1 MAVTIVPTQPNT
13 PRFSERVSLD
23 GTTFLLRFRWNTRL
37 SAWFMDVFDD
47 AELPIVYARRIVID
61 WPLLRQTRYRDDG
74 PAGEVLAY
82 DTTNRDVR
90 PLLDDLGVR
99 VLLGYLDA
107 ESVALS
113 EQ

>member
-1 MAVTIVPTQPNT
+1 MAVTIVPTQANT

-23 GTTFLLRFRWNTRL
+23 GVTFVLRFRFNTRL
-37 SAWFMDVFDD
+37 SSWFLDVLDEND
-47 AELPIVYARRIVID
+47 APIVYARRIVID

-74 PAGEVLAY
+74 PDGEMIAY
-82 DTTNRDVR
+82 DTTQRDVR

-107 ESVALS
+107 ESVAQS
-113 EQ
+113 EA